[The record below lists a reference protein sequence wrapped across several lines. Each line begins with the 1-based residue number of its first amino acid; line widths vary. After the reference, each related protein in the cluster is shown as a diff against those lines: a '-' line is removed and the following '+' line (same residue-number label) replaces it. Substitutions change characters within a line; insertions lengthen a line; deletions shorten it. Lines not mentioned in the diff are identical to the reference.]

1 MLKESDYDYLTEI
14 LGKNPQLKEAFFH
27 PEYINEDP
35 GNIRNVRNA
44 INYPLLTCE
53 NPDLYLK
60 EIPKQIN
67 FILPPEMRKSKEIYV
82 KNIKNDINMYK
93 KLYEK
98 SSTIVNKIIK
108 DTKECLKNLY
118 QPFKTLHEDINK
130 YSKNFDKS
138 IEQLT
143 IPLKNGKK
151 GLDDIKYENYS
162 KDKQNQFLND
172 KKEVIEEL
180 DNFFKEA
187 NEFYSKYKILNEN
200 TSKDIKNFVEK
211 FKNLAAPA
219 TELSNFMKDFIKVF
233 EQSSKYFRDLNNKKL
248 IDETLRKIKE
258 PIFEFQ
264 KKKNN
269 IESIFSS
276 IKNDI
281 KIEKLNEMI
290 EISNE
295 IKDKINKLEVS
306 SGKISDK
313 IKEIREKY
321 GEPEQ
326 TLAEIDIEPA
336 PIVNTQKVS
345 KEVEKQ
351 QEKIEKTASSIVAEM
366 SKYIEK
372 AKEQTRLD
380 LLFIMDITNSMD
392 FYLNQVKQY
401 ILKMIEDI
409 QIECAGSEINLGFIG
424 YRDFNDL
431 DFGDEYIDLEFTT
444 DYESIRKRIEN
455 VTAQGG
461 GDVPEDLCGAL
472 ELGKNKKWSGNTRFA
487 ILVTDS
493 PCHGEKYHD
502 LSGDQEDNYPDGDRE
517 GRNIEDYI
525 KFFSE
530 EIISLY
536 CLKISNTTDKMF
548 NIFEEVYNKSK
559 KENSKN
565 EFVLEEGK
573 KLIDIVTKNAVNMFQ
588 NRDKLEIN

>member
-1 MLKESDYDYLTEI
+1 MIKESDYVYLNEI
-14 LGKNPQLKEAFFH
+14 MGNHPELKLAFFNPEIINDDRGDIREVKNALNYPFLFCENIDAHLKE
-27 PEYINEDP
+27 
-35 GNIRNVRNA
+35 V
-44 INYPLLTCE
+44 
-53 NPDLYLK
+53 
-60 EIPKQIN
+60 PKQIN
-67 FILPPEMRKSKEIYV
+67 FILPSELRKSKEAYA

-98 SSTIVNKIIK
+98 SSTIVNTIIN
-108 DTKECLKNLY
+108 DTKECIKNLY
-118 QPFKTLHEDINK
+118 QPLKSLKDDINK

-143 IPLKNGKK
+143 IPLKNGKT
-151 GLDDIKYENYS
+151 GLDDIKYEIYS
-162 KDKQNQFLND
+162 KDKQNQFLKD
-172 KKEVIEEL
+172 KKEIIEEI
-180 DNFFKEA
+180 DNFLNEA
-187 NEFYSKYKILNEN
+187 SEFYSKYKNLNEATFN
-200 TSKDIKNFVEK
+200 EISNFVER
-211 FKNLAAPA
+211 FKKLPAPA
-219 TELSNFMKDFIKVF
+219 IELSTFMKDFIKVF
-233 EQSSKYFRDLNNKKL
+233 EHSAKYFNNLNDKKQ

-269 IESIFSS
+269 IEKIFSS

-281 KIEKLNEMI
+281 EIKKINQTI
-290 EISNE
+290 EISNK
-295 IKDKINKLEVS
+295 IKDKITKLEIS

-313 IKEIREKY
+313 IKEIRKKY
-321 GEPEQ
+321 GEPEEA
-326 TLAEIDIEPA
+326 LKELDIAPA

-345 KEVEKQ
+345 KEIEKQ
-351 QEKIEKTASSIVAEM
+351 QENIQKTASSIIEEM
-366 SKYIEK
+366 NKYIEK

-392 FYLNQVKQY
+392 YYLNQVKKY

-431 DFGDEYIDLEFTT
+431 DFGDEYINLEFTT
-444 DYESIRKRIEN
+444 DYESIRKRIEY

-472 ELGKNKKWSGNTRFA
+472 ELGKYKKWSGNTRFA

-493 PCHGEKYHD
+493 PCHGKKYHD
-502 LSGDQEDNYPDGDRE
+502 LSGDQEDNYPEGDRE
-517 GRNIEDYI
+517 GRNIEEFI

-530 EIISLY
+530 EKISLY
-536 CLKISNTTDKMF
+536 CLKINNSTDKMF
-548 NIFEEVYNKSK
+548 NIFEKIYNESK

-573 KLIDIVTKNAVNMFQ
+573 KLIDIVTKNAVSMFQ
-588 NRDKLEIN
+588 NRDKLEIY

>member
-1 MLKESDYDYLTEI
+1 MLKESDFNYLKEI
-14 LGKNPQLKEAFFH
+14 LGKNPDLRDAFFNCKFD
-27 PEYINEDP
+27 IEDP
-35 GNIRNVRNA
+35 GDIGKVKNM
-44 INYPLLTCE
+44 INYPLLICE
-53 NPDLYLK
+53 NPDKYLK
-60 EIPKQIN
+60 EVQKQIN
-67 FILPPEMRKSKEIYV
+67 FILPPEMRKSKDLYV

-98 SSTIVNKIIK
+98 FSTIVNKIINE
-108 DTKECLKNLY
+108 TKECLKNLY
-118 QPFKTLHEDINK
+118 KPFKSLHDDINK

-162 KDKQNQFLND
+162 KDKQNLFNQD
-172 KKEVIEEL
+172 KKEIIEEI
-180 DNFFKEA
+180 DNFIQEA
-187 NEFYSKYKILNEN
+187 SEFYSKYKTLNKA
-200 TSKDIKNFVEK
+200 TSDDISNFVER
-211 FKNLAAPA
+211 FKKLPEPA
-219 TELSNFMKDFIKVF
+219 IELSKFMTNFIKVF
-233 EQSSKYFRDLNNKKL
+233 EQSSKYFNNLNNKKQ
-248 IDETLRKIKE
+248 IDERLQKIKE
-258 PIFEFQ
+258 PILEFQ

-269 IESIFSS
+269 IERVFSS
-276 IKNDI
+276 IKKDI

-444 DYESIRKRIEN
+444 DYESIRKRIEY

-461 GDVPEDLCGAL
+461 GDIPEDLCGAL

-493 PCHGEKYHD
+493 PCHGNKYHN

-530 EIISLY
+530 EKISLY
-536 CLKISNTTDKMF
+536 CLKINNTTDKMF
-548 NIFEEVYNKSK
+548 DIFEKVYNKNK

-565 EFVLEEGK
+565 EFIVEEGQ

-588 NRDKLEIN
+588 NRDKLEIS

>member
-1 MLKESDYDYLTEI
+1 
-14 LGKNPQLKEAFFH
+14 
-27 PEYINEDP
+27 
-35 GNIRNVRNA
+35 
-44 INYPLLTCE
+44 
-53 NPDLYLK
+53 
-60 EIPKQIN
+60 
-67 FILPPEMRKSKEIYV
+67 
-82 KNIKNDINMYK
+82 
-93 KLYEK
+93 
-98 SSTIVNKIIK
+98 
-108 DTKECLKNLY
+108 
-118 QPFKTLHEDINK
+118 
-130 YSKNFDKS
+130 
-138 IEQLT
+138 
-143 IPLKNGKK
+143 
-151 GLDDIKYENYS
+151 
-162 KDKQNQFLND
+162 
-172 KKEVIEEL
+172 
-180 DNFFKEA
+180 
-187 NEFYSKYKILNEN
+187 
-200 TSKDIKNFVEK
+200 
-211 FKNLAAPA
+211 
-219 TELSNFMKDFIKVF
+219 
-233 EQSSKYFRDLNNKKL
+233 
-248 IDETLRKIKE
+248 
-258 PIFEFQ
+258 
-264 KKKNN
+264 
-269 IESIFSS
+269 
-276 IKNDI
+276 
-281 KIEKLNEMI
+281 MI

-380 LLFIMDITNSMD
+380 LLFIMNITNSMD

-472 ELGKNKKWSGNTRFA
+472 ELGQNKKWSGNTRFA

-530 EIISLY
+530 EKISLY

-573 KLIDIVTKNAVNMFQ
+573 KLIDIVTKNAINMFQ
-588 NRDKLEIN
+588 HRDKLDNF